1 MYCAALKV
9 GVHCHNCPEIPTERY
24 IGVAQ
29 DEEHDLE
36 AVVGVWYSCGFD
48 SLGEKSTMMRGL
60 DMAVRRCPL
69 LEGLRKYKGE
79 NWTGRLYNV

>member
-1 MYCAALKV
+1 
-9 GVHCHNCPEIPTERY
+9 
-24 IGVAQ
+24 
-29 DEEHDLE
+29 
-36 AVVGVWYSCGFD
+36 
-48 SLGEKSTMMRGL
+48 MMRGL